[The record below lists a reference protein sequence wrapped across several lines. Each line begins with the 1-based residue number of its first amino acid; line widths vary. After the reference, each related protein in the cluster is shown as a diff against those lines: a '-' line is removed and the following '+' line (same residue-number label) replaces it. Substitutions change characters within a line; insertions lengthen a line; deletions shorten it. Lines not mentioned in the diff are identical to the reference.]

1 MSPSFQNEA
10 TQALKVS
17 LTNKLNI
24 ITITK
29 LMTIPRALTMH
40 VLNVTPTHWQ
50 IDHHTDKICQIRLKS
65 HSSTLNGSDLFYIF
79 FKKDEK
85 DQILTSNVW
94 LNLVSKFFALKS
106 KFSIIYLRIW
116 KINQQ
121 LCLHSSANSFDI
133 RIKVLLYT
141 LNTLK

>member
-1 MSPSFQNEA
+1 MQIKFVKS
-10 TQALKVS
+10 ALK
-17 LTNKLNI
+17 
-24 ITITK
+24 
-29 LMTIPRALTMH
+29 A
-40 VLNVTPTHWQ
+40 
-50 IDHHTDKICQIRLKS
+50 IRPVYF
-65 HSSTLNGSDLFYIF
+65 NGSELFYIF

-106 KFSIIYLRIW
+106 NIIYLRIW

-121 LCLHSSANSFDI
+121 LYLHSSTNSFDI

-141 LNTLK
+141 FNTLN

>member
-1 MSPSFQNEA
+1 MSQSFQNEA

-17 LTNKLNI
+17 LTVNKLNNI
-24 ITITK
+24 LNHKVDEDTSCFDHAC
-29 LMTIPRALTMH
+29 PQCDPHSLT
-40 VLNVTPTHWQ
+40 
-50 IDHHTDKICQIRLKS
+50 DHHTDKISSSNPLKKPFVYF
-65 HSSTLNGSDLFYIF
+65 NGSELFYIF

-106 KFSIIYLRIW
+106 KIIYLRIW

-133 RIKVLLYT
+133 RIKVLLY
-141 LNTLK
+141 KHF